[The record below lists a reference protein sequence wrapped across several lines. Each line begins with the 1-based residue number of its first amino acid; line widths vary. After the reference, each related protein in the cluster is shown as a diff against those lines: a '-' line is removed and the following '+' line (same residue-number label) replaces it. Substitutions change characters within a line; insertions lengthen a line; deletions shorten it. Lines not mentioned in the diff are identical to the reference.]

1 MAYVEN
7 RANGKA
13 VQPVAKTEVQQAKK
27 TEPAKVAP
35 LTVSGEDEIIEMTR
49 MGKLVSKHMVD
60 SVQTS
65 AHVQSFI
72 EIDVTNIVKWR
83 NKVKNAFLERE
94 GEKLTFTPIF
104 MQAVAATIKKF
115 PLINIS
121 VQNDSII

>member
-1 MAYVEN
+1 MTSSLLELEKDKEIFSLIRKELKRQRNGLELIASEN
-7 RANGKA
+7 F
-13 VQPVAKTEVQQAKK
+13 
-27 TEPAKVAP
+27 
-35 LTVSGEDEIIEMTR
+35 
-49 MGKLVSKHMVD
+49 VSKHMID

-83 NKVKNAFLERE
+83 NKVKNAFQDRE

-115 PLINIS
+115 PMINIS
-121 VQNDSII
+121 VEGESIIKKKNINLGMAADFS